1 MPVPGPPPGA
11 RQRRPAPGPARPRRP
26 PDAPHPCN
34 GPLPT
39 PGDRCDLAHHR
50 SRPRRPQ
57 RQAMSTHTKLA
68 DKDTAVGP
76 HATRGRGSRTRSG
89 LLTRALWYT
98 ALVLVAMLYIYPFH
112 IQLATSFK
120 TDADATSNPL
130 ALWPQHF
137 TTAAF
142 SRLAEADYPRWF
154 ANSVIV
160 ALLVTAGRVFFDS
173 LAGYALARLRFPGR
187 GALFA
192 AVIAVMAVPGV
203 VLLIPKFLVLNQIGM
218 YDSYS
223 GMIVPLLADA
233 AGVFI
238 MKQFFESIPRE
249 IEEAARIDGA
259 SIFRTFWSVVLPMAR
274 PALITLTIL
283 SFQGSWNELPHF
295 ILAAQDPALNTLT
308 KGTAV
313 LVSGQLGSA
322 AQFPLKMA
330 AAMLMTIP
338 VALVF

>member
-1 MPVPGPPPGA
+1 
-11 RQRRPAPGPARPRRP
+11 
-26 PDAPHPCN
+26 
-34 GPLPT
+34 
-39 PGDRCDLAHHR
+39 
-50 SRPRRPQ
+50 
-57 RQAMSTHTKLA
+57 MSTHPKLA
-68 DKDTAVGP
+68 DNDNPAPAHGP
-76 HATRGRGSRTRSG
+76 HTARGKGSRTRRG
-89 LLTRALWYT
+89 GLTRALGYT
-98 ALVLVAMLYIYPFH
+98 ALVLVAMLYIYPFL

-120 TDADATSNPL
+120 TDADATSHPL
-130 ALWPQHF
+130 SLWPTHF

-160 ALLVTAGRVFFDS
+160 ALFVTAGRVFFDS

-238 MKQFFESIPRE
+238 MKQFFESIPVSV
-249 IEEAARIDGA
+249 EEAARIDGA
-259 SIFRTFWSVVLPMAR
+259 STFRTFWSIVLPMAR
-274 PALITLTIL
+274 PALLTLTIL
-283 SFQGSWNELPHF
+283 SFQGSWNELGHF
-295 ILAAQDPALNTLT
+295 IVSRQSPDLNTLT
-308 KGTAV
+308 TGVAS
-313 LVSGQLGSA
+313 LVSGQLGSGN
-322 AQFPLKMA
+322 QYPLKLA
-330 AAMLMTIP
+330 ATLLMTIP
-338 VALVF
+338 VALVFFAFQRHFVRGGTSGATKG